1 MKIFVIPSWYKN
13 DKNPGNCIFIYEQV
27 AGLSKRGHQLVV
39 LSPQLVLTPLCDN
52 RIDKQVD
59 GESQILYKKYWG
71 LWPSRFPKQN
81 IRSFKKC
88 IDALYNEA
96 INLYGEPDVIYAHFS
111 NPAGFIATKLG
122 KEKRIPVVVE
132 EHLSDLMQEQ
142 WPHYRRTLM
151 TRTVHDSHRFICV
164 SEGLKNAIE
173 EKIGVFD
180 NMMVVSNMIN
190 PCFQFYPSS
199 NDHFVFLSIGSLIPR
214 KGFGPLIKAFANVF
228 KGTDVELKIAGEGM
242 LKESLKKLIIA
253 LGVEKQ
259 VIMLGQLSR
268 EETLNQYRKCNCFVL
283 ASKAETFGLVYR
295 EALAVGRPIISTK
308 HGGFSNKDWHKEY
321 GFLINYGDQK
331 ELEESLTNIYSNYI
345 NYDLQLISK
354 LCLSTCSE
362 EVVLSVIEKE
372 LEMAVKGNK

>member
-13 DKNPGNCIFIYEQV
+13 DTNPGNCIFIYEQV
-27 AGLSKRGHQLVV
+27 VGLSKRGHQLVV
-39 LSPQLVLTPLCDN
+39 LSPQLVLNPLCDN

-88 IDALYNEA
+88 IDTLYNEA
-96 INLYGEPDVIYAHFS
+96 ISLYGEPDVIYAHFS
-111 NPAGFIATKLG
+111 NPAGYNATKLG

-142 WPHYRRTLM
+142 WPPYRRTLM
-151 TRTVHDSHRFICV
+151 TRTVNDSHRFICV

-173 EKIGVFD
+173 GKIGVFD
-180 NMMVVSNMIN
+180 NMTVISNMIN

-199 NDHFVFLSIGSLIPR
+199 NDHFVYLSIGSLIPR
-214 KGFGPLIKAFANVF
+214 KGFDLLIKAFANVF
-228 KGTDVELKIAGEGM
+228 KGMDVELKIAGEGG
-242 LKESLKKLIIA
+242 LKESLEKLITT

-259 VIMLGQLSR
+259 VILLGQLSR
-268 EETLNQYRKCNCFVL
+268 EETLNQYRNCNCFVL
-283 ASKAETFGLVYR
+283 TSKAETFGLVYR

-308 HGGFSNKDWHKEY
+308 HGGFSDKDWHKEY
-321 GFLINYGDQK
+321 GFLINYGDQV
-331 ELEESLTNIYSNYI
+331 ELEKSLTNIYSNFK

-362 EVVLSVIEKE
+362 ETVLSAIEKE